1 MEKKKKYSNNTFNSN
16 IARKVIND
24 TGKIIKKQVE
34 VSPRKN
40 EIIKSAKKPFK
51 LTYTNFLENKN
62 STSNFN
68 TNQIINK
75 KTEEKINSNAN
86 NKINLLNRFNH
97 QNKINRNSNN
107 SRDSRNKNSG
117 NNNGTDSKLTAVKI
131 TQIKNGNS
139 SRNNSRGN
147 SVNKNKSLSRNENI
161 VTNTKIITKTTSE
174 MKFNQNQNEG
184 DQNLNLEEILKKQS
198 YQSNTDLDI
207 EEIIKNAS
215 NNQNE
220 QINNNNLNLDALFN
234 QQGNTQLDDEYIN
247 KIFESTEKLARNSND
262 ITNNNNP
269 LFLSQ
274 QIKPIQIKDMTHLDD
289 KYISSY
295 NSTQRKVDFVPS
307 QLNNNF

>member
-1 MEKKKKYSNNTFNSN
+1 MTNFYQNRNNLSRITINESGKTPKKQYVLHVRKLDRIQSNSKMRMVYTNNMEERGPIKTDFNHKIVVIKNITNNGEKMKYSNSTFNSN

-68 TNQIINK
+68 TNQITNK
-75 KTEEKINSNAN
+75 KTEEKINSNTN

-97 QNKINRNSNN
+97 RNKINRNSNN

-117 NNNGTDSKLTAVKI
+117 NNNGTDSKLTAIKI

-184 DQNLNLEEILKKQS
+184 EKVVKKVK
-198 YQSNTDLDI
+198 TVRRI
-207 EEIIKNAS
+207 
-215 NNQNE
+215 
-220 QINNNNLNLDALFN
+220 
-234 QQGNTQLDDEYIN
+234 
-247 KIFESTEKLARNSND
+247 
-262 ITNNNNP
+262 
-269 LFLSQ
+269 
-274 QIKPIQIKDMTHLDD
+274 
-289 KYISSY
+289 
-295 NSTQRKVDFVPS
+295 RKS
-307 QLNNNF
+307 CKKS